1 MKKLIALALVLVL
14 ALSLLAACGGSSN
27 SGGSTAAPPATDAGT
42 STPPAPQGGNDNTA
56 KEWPDNKYTEGLP
69 KPSGEILD
77 VAVADK
83 YGYTTVDM
91 KWTKEEAQACGEAL
105 TAAGVPGIGQM
116 GETQY
121 VFNRNMGSD
130 ADPYFNGYL
139 VEIKPYDDCYRVSI
153 ATPDE

>member
-1 MKKLIALALVLVL
+1 MTMKKIITLALVLVL
-14 ALSLLAACGGSSN
+14 ALSLLTACGSKDNG
-27 SGGSTAAPPATDAGT
+27 GGSTA
-42 STPPAPQGGNDNTA
+42 TPLASQGGNNNTA
-56 KEWPDNKYTEGLP
+56 KEWPDNKYTAGLP

-91 KWTKEEAQACGEAL
+91 KWTKEEAQTYGEAL
-105 TAAGVPGIGQM
+105 TSAGVPGIGSM

-130 ADPYFNGYL
+130 ADPYFNGFL
-139 VEIKPYDDCYRVSI
+139 ITIKPYDDCYRISI

>member
-1 MKKLIALALVLVL
+1 MKKLIVIALALVLLL
-14 ALSLLAACGGSSN
+14 ALLTACGGKDN
-27 SGGSTAAPPATDAGT
+27 GGTGSDGGDNT
-42 STPPAPQGGNDNTA
+42 TPPASQGGNNNTA
-56 KEWPDNKYTEGLP
+56 KEWPNNKYTEGLP

-91 KWTKEEAQACGEAL
+91 KWTKEEAQTYGEAL
-105 TAAGVPGIGQM
+105 TSAGVPGIGQM
-116 GETQY
+116 GATQY

-139 VEIKPYDDCYRVSI
+139 VEIKPYDDCYRISI
-153 ATPDE
+153 SVREE